1 MPTARAAPGRLAV
14 TGDTGRTRY
23 TERSD
28 GTGRWGRALLIK
40 SADDKQRDIEA
51 LTALLKRSDL
61 YDSTRQKI
69 ECEIRNIRAGIA
81 GEREAAHEIDFRY
94 GESTKA
100 VVIHDLRIEVEGRV
114 AQIDHLLLNRVLD
127 LWVLETKHFA
137 DGVGVNE
144 QGEWVTYWNGKARGI
159 PSPIEQNRRH
169 IAVLKEAFDKGIVR
183 LPKRLGI
190 KLKPEL
196 RSLILVS
203 TGARIS
209 RPRSKAAQS
218 RVDGLDSVT
227 KIDQLATTIEKK
239 IDEESA
245 VRVLGS
251 LSRVV
256 SSETVQDIGWQL
268 VALHKPIQMDW
279 AAHFHLG
286 PGSNVPRVVESPAVS
301 VASPA
306 SGRSCASCG
315 SPVSVKVVAYCEANA
330 PLFGGRILCFDCQR
344 LA

>member
-1 MPTARAAPGRLAV
+1 M
-14 TGDTGRTRY
+14 
-23 TERSD
+23 
-28 GTGRWGRALLIK
+28 LIK

-69 ECEIRNIRAGIA
+69 EREIRNIRAGLA
-81 GEREAAHEIDFRY
+81 GEREAAYEIDFHY
-94 GESTKA
+94 GDSTKN

-114 AQIDHLLLNRVLD
+114 AQIDHLLLNRLLD

-137 DGVGVNE
+137 EGVGVNE
-144 QGEWVTYWNGKARGI
+144 QGEWVAYWNGKAHGI
-159 PSPIEQNRRH
+159 QSPVEQNRKH
-169 IAVLKEAFDKGIVR
+169 IAVLREAFDKEVVH

-227 KIDQLATTIEKK
+227 KIDQFATTIEKM
-239 IDEESA
+239 IDDGSA
-245 VRVLGS
+245 VRALGS

-256 SSETVQDIGWQL
+256 SSKTVQDIGWQL
-268 VALHKPIQMDW
+268 VALHKPSHVDW
-279 AAHFHLG
+279 AARFGLG
-286 PGSNVPRVVESPAVS
+286 PVSGLSQAVESPGVS
-301 VASPA
+301 AATPA
-306 SGRSCASCG
+306 PGPSCASCG
-315 SPVSVKVVAYCEANA
+315 SPVSVKVVAFCEANA
-330 PLFGGRILCFDCQR
+330 QRLGGRVLCFNCQR
-344 LA
+344 AA